1 MKRNSPDLWDKV
13 WNDSGLNRKDKLILA
28 AEEATVRWSRLYQIL
43 LKELGTLQ
51 KKKVIEIG
59 SGMGTYAALMA
70 SKGARATLLDYSS
83 SALRRAKE
91 FFNNNELS
99 ARLVKGD
106 ALNLPEEIKR
116 EKFDISISGGLTE
129 HFIGKK
135 RLRINKVHLDM
146 LKKGGIAVIIVPNK
160 YNPPYRIFKFIAEL
174 TGTWK
179 YGEEYPYSRRELK
192 SLVQELDAE
201 YIALFG
207 DNLYSSI
214 KFLLPAN
221 CLRRIFGV
229 GFPTSFLKIKRERG
243 TIFDNYLSYGL
254 VLVMRKK

>member
-1 MKRNSPDLWDKV
+1 MEKNSSDLWDKV
-13 WNDSGLNRKDKLILA
+13 WNDPGINRNDKLILA
-28 AEEATVRWSRLYQIL
+28 VEEATTRWSHLYQIL
-43 LKELGTLQ
+43 LNELGTL
-51 KKKVIEIG
+51 KEKKVIEIG

-70 SKGARATLLDYSS
+70 FEGAQATLLDYSS
-83 SALRRAKE
+83 LALRRAKE
-91 FFNNNELS
+91 FFDNNKLS
-99 ARLVKGD
+99 AKLVKGD

-116 EKFDISISGGLTE
+116 EKFDISISSGLTE
-129 HFIGKK
+129 HFIGRK
-135 RLRINKVHLDM
+135 RLQINKVHLDI

-160 YNPPYRIFKFIAEL
+160 YNLPYRIFKFISGL
-174 TGTWK
+174 VGTWK

-192 SLVQELDAE
+192 SLVQKLNTE

-221 CLRRIFGV
+221 CLRRIFSL
-229 GFPTSFLKIKRERG
+229 GFPTSFSKIRRERR
-243 TIFDNYLSYGL
+243 TIFDDYFGYGL